1 MRVKKLL
8 LSALFIA
15 AGSIIAK
22 ADYPI
27 FWQRYTADPSALVYD
42 GRYYLFCS
50 HDTYDKEKGYGYFMN
65 DVTCISTTDMK
76 NWTDHGE
83 VFSYRQSAW
92 GATETWAPQV
102 TEKNGKFYLYYG
114 DADRRIG
121 VAVADNPLG
130 PYVDES
136 DEPLVSHDTP
146 GVDLFDKDGNR
157 LTPDLETPGALQGSE
172 NWGMWVFDPTAF
184 IDPKTGK
191 AYLYFGGAHPDNSR
205 IIRLKDNM
213 TETEGRAIH
222 PNTPGFFEGSWAHE
236 REGIYYYSYA
246 GHGFGTPANIE
257 YVMSDNPMWGFGN
270 AGVMLPNPPDND
282 GMNNHHSVV
291 EYKGNWYIAYHSR
304 KVVHE
309 QLRAAEEGVEWCRAI
324 DGVDDHRA
332 HEYMRSVAVDRL
344 YYNDDGSIKT
354 VEPTEDGLQQLEYV
368 DGSERQ
374 EAEMMAKG
382 WGIATAE
389 GGSGRVVCSRHEGD
403 YTVVKGV
410 DMGSSPARIEACVA
424 GEVKGS
430 ITVRRNGLDG
440 DIIAVI
446 GTPKSET
453 FKTVRARLK
462 GELSGV
468 CDIYFIFNSPSV
480 RMDYWQVAQ

>member
-1 MRVKKLL
+1 MKT
-8 LSALFIA
+8 SHIA
-15 AGSIIAK
+15 ASLLMLAIATAAN

-27 FWQRYTADPSALVYD
+27 FWQRYTADPSALVYE

-50 HDTYDKEKGYGYFMN
+50 HDTYDKDKGYGYFMN

-83 VFSYRQSAW
+83 VFSYKQSAW

-102 TEKNGKFYLYYG
+102 TEKDGKFYLYYG

-130 PYVDES
+130 PYVDDS
-136 DEPLVSHDTP
+136 DAPLVSHDTP
-146 GVDLFDKDGNR
+146 GVDVFDKDGNR
-157 LTPDLETPGALQGSE
+157 LVPDPATPGALQGAE
-172 NWGMWVFDPTAF
+172 NWGVWVFDPTAF
-184 IDPKTGK
+184 IDPATGN
-191 AYLYFGGAHPDNSR
+191 AYLYFGGAHPDYSR

-213 TETEGRAIH
+213 VETEGRAIH

-236 REGIYYYSYA
+236 RNGIYYYSYA

-257 YVMSDNPMWGFGN
+257 YVMSTNPMWGFQN
-270 AGVMLPNPPDND
+270 PGVMLPNPPDND

-291 EYKGNWYIAYHSR
+291 EYKGNWYLAYHSR

-309 QLRAAEEGVEWCRAI
+309 QLKAAEEGVEWCKEI

-368 DGSERQ
+368 DATQRQ

-389 GGSGRVVCSRHEGD
+389 GATGRIVSSRHEGD
-403 YTVVKGV
+403 YTVVRGV
-410 DMGSSPARIEACVA
+410 DMGSGLSKITASVGGDA
-424 GEVKGS
+424 KGTV
-430 ITVRRNGLDG
+430 TVRTDAVDG
-440 DIIAVI
+440 DIIATI
-446 GTPKSET
+446 HAPKSSSY
-453 FKTVRARLK
+453 KTVKTSLK
-462 GELSGV
+462 GNPSGV
-468 CDIYFIFNSPSV
+468 HDLYFVFSTPST
-480 RMDYWQVAQ
+480 RIDYWQME